1 MKVLVAD
8 KLEKSALD
16 GLAALGCDVTN
27 SPELDENTLGPALA
41 SGGQQV
47 LIVRSTKVPASAI
60 EGTSLRLIV
69 RAGAGY
75 NTIDVDAATKHGVW
89 VTNCPGKNAVAVAEL
104 AFGLLLSLD
113 RSIPDNVN
121 DLRAGQWNKKKYGKA
136 RGLFGRT
143 LGLVGFG
150 SIGREMVPRAQAFG
164 MDVLVYS
171 GHLED
176 SEADALGVV
185 KAGSL
190 EDLARRSDAVS
201 VHVSMRPDT
210 KGMLGAAFFDA
221 MKPGAFFINTS
232 RGEVVVQSDLVAAL
246 RSGKI
251 TAGLDVFDGEP
262 TNPESTYDGEMA
274 SAPGLYVTH
283 HIGASTEQAQEA
295 VAAETVR
302 IVQVFVGGGDPPN
315 AVNKPAASVS

>member
-16 GLAALGCDVTN
+16 GLAGLGCEVTN
-27 SPELDENTLGPALA
+27 SPELDENTLGAALA
-41 SGGQQV
+41 DGGHEA
-47 LIVRSTKVPASAI
+47 LIVRSTKVNASAI
-60 EGTSLRLIV
+60 DGSSLRLIV

-75 NTIDVDAATKHGVW
+75 NTIDVDAATRNGVW

-113 RSIPDNVN
+113 RFIPDNVN

-136 RGLFGRT
+136 RGLFGRS

-150 SIGREMVPRAQAFG
+150 SIGREMVPRAKAFG
-164 MDVLVYS
+164 MDVVVFS
-171 GHLED
+171 GYLSD
-176 SEADALGVV
+176 DEARALGVS
-185 KAGSL
+185 KAESL
-190 EDLARRSDAVS
+190 EDLARQSDAVS

-210 KGMLGAAFFDA
+210 KGMIGAAFFEA

-232 RGEVVVQSDLVAAL
+232 RGEVVVQPDLVAAL
-246 RSGKI
+246 KSGKV

-262 TNPESTYDGEMA
+262 TNPESTYEGDL
-274 SAPGLYVTH
+274 SSVPGLYVTH

-295 VAAETVR
+295 VADETVR
-302 IVQVFVGGGDPPN
+302 IVREFIAGGDPPN
-315 AVNKPAASVS
+315 AVNKPAAGVS